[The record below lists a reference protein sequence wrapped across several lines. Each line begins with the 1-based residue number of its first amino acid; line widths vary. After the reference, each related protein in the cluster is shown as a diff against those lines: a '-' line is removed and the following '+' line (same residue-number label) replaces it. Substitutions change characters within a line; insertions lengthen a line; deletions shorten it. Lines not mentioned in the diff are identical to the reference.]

1 MTTTTTMG
9 RFGLVVAVAVL
20 AACGQPA
27 RLQQLQVSPVV
38 TEVTENLQASVI
50 ATAVY
55 DDGSTRDVTA
65 EVAWSTVDAGVASAA
80 AGRVQ
85 AGAPGRTY
93 VTAAYAG
100 LQASARVDVVAA
112 TIVSLAV
119 ASDAATL
126 PAGLTARLTATGTFS
141 DGSVR
146 DVTSAA
152 QWTAEGAVAVQ
163 PGGLVQAL
171 NSPGLAM
178 VRASVGQALA
188 AVRLE
193 VTAATAV
200 DLTVVGASAPLALG
214 LVHGFQVLAR
224 YTDGT
229 TRDVTGAAAVSVAD
243 GAVATLNGLYLRG
256 VAAGLTELKASFS
269 GLSAVA
275 PLTVTAAAIQ
285 AIVVTASRPDGSAAV
300 LVRAGD
306 LLFFSATAS
315 LTDGTTRDVT
325 NGVTWTT
332 GDPGVAIV
340 SNDIKKGAVLAFT
353 PGTVTIAA
361 LEPQSQIGGS
371 LALVVAP

>member
-1 MTTTTTMG
+1 MTTTMG
-9 RFGLVVAVAVL
+9 RFGLAAAVAVL
-20 AACGQPA
+20 AACGQPV
-27 RLQQLQVSPVV
+27 RLQQLQVAPVV
-38 TEVTENLQASVI
+38 TEVTENLQADVI

-112 TIVSLAV
+112 TIVSLEV
-119 ASDAATL
+119 TSDAATV
-126 PAGLTARLTATGTFS
+126 PAGLSARLTATGTFS

-146 DVTSAA
+146 DVTTAA
-152 QWTAEGAVAVQ
+152 EWTASGAVEVL
-163 PGGLVQAL
+163 PGGQVHAL
-171 NSPGLAM
+171 NWPGLAM
-178 VRASVGQALA
+178 VRATVGQAMA

-193 VTAATAV
+193 VTAAAALE
-200 DLTVVGASAPLALG
+200 LTVVGASAPLPLG
-214 LVHGFQVLAR
+214 LAHDFHVLAR

-243 GAVATLNGLYLRG
+243 GAVATLDGLYVRG
-256 VAAGLTELKASFS
+256 VAPGLTELQASFS
-269 GLSAVA
+269 GLSAAA
-275 PLTVTAAAIQ
+275 PITVAAAAVQ
-285 AIVVTASRPDGSAAV
+285 AISVTASRPDGSAAV

-306 LLFFSATAS
+306 LLFFSATAA

-325 NGVTWTT
+325 SDVTWTT
-332 GDPGVAIV
+332 SDPGVAIV